1 MVQKYRPERLIHN
14 KTKISEFI
22 VDETQLNVGSELI
35 WLWVDIES
43 ETNNILGRNISK
55 EQNMFVVKRFISK
68 VVDKH
73 GLCPVS
79 TLDGGT
85 WHPQTCKVP
94 KIEHYIHS
102 SYEKSR

>member
-1 MVQKYRPERLIHN
+1 
-14 KTKISEFI
+14 
-22 VDETQLNVGSELI
+22 
-35 WLWVDIES
+35 
-43 ETNNILGRNISK
+43 
-55 EQNMFVVKRFISK
+55 MFVVKRFISK